1 MCTIN
6 TRNVSLWW
14 LDSIVTPL
22 YSSVCA
28 IVTNIERSL
37 GLESKALVMVVVVNG
52 LKRRLKIMDG
62 VDI

>member
-1 MCTIN
+1 M
-6 TRNVSLWW
+6 SLWW